1 MVAADAGPPR
11 ITQKKPMLIVCP
23 TCAMSYQ
30 VDASA
35 IGTSGRSVRCTQC
48 KTVWVVAAPEEELF
62 RAPKSAG
69 DETVAA
75 FRTALGAET
84 TPPPSAAG
92 EPSATHLT
100 DNAMPEGAAP
110 SPSNEQQAALADIT
124 IPIENAPPLV
134 PEAEDGAR
142 PAVKATAIDN
152 DHNDVETVAA
162 RRRTRP
168 AARRRHS
175 RPRSRLPAVIVVLLT
190 TCVALLAWRKD
201 IVRHVPQLA
210 SFYSAIWLPVNL
222 RGLAFTD
229 VKISN
234 QMHDGVPVLVVE
246 GVIVSTASMPVEVP
260 RLRFSV
266 LNVAGVEIYAWTAMP
281 SQPVLTPE
289 ESLPFYSQLAS
300 PPVNSHSVQVRFFT
314 HRDAAVAGLP

>member
-62 RAPKSAG
+62 REPQRAATASNLAPKNTS

-84 TPPPSAAG
+84 TPPSSAMG
-92 EPSATHLT
+92 EPPAAHLT
-100 DNAMPEGAAP
+100 DNAMDAKAPEGAAP
-110 SPSNEQQAALADIT
+110 TPSNERPAALADIA

-134 PEAEDGAR
+134 PEAEAAR
-142 PAVKATAIDN
+142 HPLVKATAIDN
-152 DHNDVETVAA
+152 DTTTETVAA

-168 AARRRHS
+168 RAPAGPAGREAGCQWSSAANHVRG
-175 RPRSRLPAVIVVLLT
+175 AVGL
-190 TCVALLAWRKD
+190 KD
-201 IVRHVPQLA
+201 IVRHVPQR
-210 SFYSAIWLPVNL
+210 I
-222 RGLAFTD
+222 
-229 VKISN
+229 
-234 QMHDGVPVLVVE
+234 VPFCDQLLLTCVVC
-246 GVIVSTASMPVEVP
+246 A
-260 RLRFSV
+260 
-266 LNVAGVEIYAWTAMP
+266 AM
-281 SQPVLTPE
+281 
-289 ESLPFYSQLAS
+289 
-300 PPVNSHSVQVRFFT
+300 
-314 HRDAAVAGLP
+314 

>member
-1 MVAADAGPPR
+1 
-11 ITQKKPMLIVCP
+11 
-23 TCAMSYQ
+23 
-30 VDASA
+30 
-35 IGTSGRSVRCTQC
+35 
-48 KTVWVVAAPEEELF
+48 
-62 RAPKSAG
+62 
-69 DETVAA
+69 
-75 FRTALGAET
+75 
-84 TPPPSAAG
+84 
-92 EPSATHLT
+92 
-100 DNAMPEGAAP
+100 
-110 SPSNEQQAALADIT
+110 
-124 IPIENAPPLV
+124 
-134 PEAEDGAR
+134 
-142 PAVKATAIDN
+142 
-152 DHNDVETVAA
+152 VAA

-175 RPRSRLPAVIVVLLT
+175 RPRSRLPAIIVVLLT
-190 TCVALLAWRKD
+190 ICVALLAWRKD

-266 LNVAGVEIYAWTAMP
+266 LNAAGVEIYAWTAMP

-289 ESLPFYSQLAS
+289 ESLPFHSQLAS

-314 HRDAAVAGLP
+314 RHDAAVAGLP